1 MSGYNG
7 VPDDLKSAIVAVSFL
22 RISYLPVAVAVLAV
36 PVANFDR
43 SGPPVSPEKHMQI
56 SLHTRNSFWSTLT
69 IYRLRIPYC
78 TGSVNAKTI

>member
-22 RISYLPVAVAVLAV
+22 RIYYLPVAVAVLAV
-36 PVANFDR
+36 PVANLDR

-56 SLHTRNSFWSTLT
+56 SLHTH
-69 IYRLRIPYC
+69 
-78 TGSVNAKTI
+78 